1 MKVILGV
8 DDSPFSQHAI
18 EHVTRFPWPPATEF
32 HVVSASMPVFMGP
45 GEAAAPAAIASLIE
59 SQEKYHRGLAEKA
72 AESLRAGGLR
82 ATSASVVSDPRNAL
96 LDAVKRH
103 GADLLVVGSHGRS
116 GLTKFLLGS
125 VAAHVVS
132 HAPCS
137 VLVVKQPA

>member
-1 MKVILGV
+1 MKVVLGV
-8 DDSPFSQHAI
+8 DDSSFSTHAV
-18 EHVTRFPWPPATEF
+18 EHVKRFPWPPATEF
-32 HVVSASMPVFMGP
+32 HVVSAAMPVFMGP
-45 GEAAAPAAIASLIE
+45 GEAAAPAAIEALIQ
-59 SQEKYHRGLAEKA
+59 SQEKHHQGLAAKA

-82 ATSASVVSDPRNAL
+82 ATSASVVADPRSAL

-103 GADLLVVGSHGRS
+103 GAELLVVGSHGRT